1 MDTILVVDDEERICN
16 IYRDSLQNQGYKVLT
31 SLNIIEARKILKG
44 IQIDLILLDINTGD
58 LKGDV
63 LYEILRSFHHQ
74 IKVIISSVYP
84 VEEQRSIMPEATD
97 YFDKS
102 EGIRVL
108 IEKVKKALKKEV
120 IS

>member
-1 MDTILVVDDEERICN
+1 METILVVDDEERICN
-16 IYRDSLQNQGYKVLT
+16 VYKDTLKNQGYKVLT

-63 LYEILRSFHHQ
+63 LYEILRSFHHH

-84 VEEQRSIMPEATD
+84 IEEQKKIMPEATD

-108 IEKVKKALKKEV
+108 VEKVKKGLLKGG
-120 IS
+120 